1 MGCHKVS
8 KASILSHGVKKGMD
22 RVNQHHKDV
31 FSQMVTFKQAT
42 RGADATKQAGGPKDQ
57 LTQTHGGNKAWRDP
71 RSSQTNMDL
80 KHKSKQAYIWIKE
93 RMQTLCCRP
102 RFMDV
107 GQDNRI

>member
-8 KASILSHGVKKGMD
+8 KASMLSHGVEKGMD

-42 RGADATKQAGGPKDQ
+42 RGVDATKQAGGPKDQ
-57 LTQTHGGNKAWRDP
+57 LTQTHRGNKAWRDP